1 MCQVTQLLAFV
12 DLEKDEDRLSEVRFF
27 VRSGGG
33 EEERRAIVLDVAWR
47 RTMQFCAESRG
58 GTCDWTGI
66 RIFGYAGPQS
76 LDTTPV
82 LCCIAGELHM
92 DDNAEIQTWAQAL
105 RTALETNA
113 KAKPTSPASA
123 SGECEALKAKS
134 AKLQQRIA
142 SLETL
147 SERRDKQMKRLLKR
161 LDGAMQML
169 EALEDMCGQ
178 QRKVIQAQQQ
188 AIVAL
193 KEEGV
198 DTETAPG
205 PANPASP
212 AGPSSPEREEEEE
225 EEGEDGDVSEE
236 KLMALLAQADQME
249 RALKQMEAL
258 GMRIDRGD
266 WGKLPTTPDR
276 SRP

>member
-1 MCQVTQLLAFV
+1 MVVAFPQEDAKVCQVSFRRNVPLLILQHA
-12 DLEKDEDRLSEVRFF
+12 
-27 VRSGGG
+27 
-33 EEERRAIVLDVAWR
+33 
-47 RTMQFCAESRG
+47 
-58 GTCDWTGI
+58 
-66 RIFGYAGPQS
+66 S
-76 LDTTPV
+76 LDGGRMRLGERKT
-82 LCCIAGELHM
+82 LDLRKAGSVCADSEKVSILSPGSAGGAPHLILELHM

-113 KAKPTSPASA
+113 KAKPASPASA

-258 GMRIDRGD
+258 GITFWMTR
-266 WGKLPTTPDR
+266 
-276 SRP
+276 